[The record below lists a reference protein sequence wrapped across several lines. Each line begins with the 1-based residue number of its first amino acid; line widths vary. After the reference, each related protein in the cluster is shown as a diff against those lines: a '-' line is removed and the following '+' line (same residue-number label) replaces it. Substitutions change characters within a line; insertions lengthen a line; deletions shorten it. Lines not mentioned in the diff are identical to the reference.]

1 MSKFEP
7 EKFSMKLGEILKT
20 FTNSTYAMA
29 ESAESSMASAV
40 PIWEVLGM
48 TEKDYYI
55 KYAVDIS
62 GNNTTD
68 ASVPLEITDEKVT
81 DEIVAE
87 IVEE

>member
-1 MSKFEP
+1 MSKFDQAP
-7 EKFSMKLGEILKT
+7 IKMKLGDILKT

-55 KYAVDIS
+55 KYAFDIS

-68 ASVPLEITDEKVT
+68 ASVPLEISDEIVA

-87 IVEE
+87 IVDE